1 MQGVCSARIQPAAA
15 PPRRAKHLPRTR
27 AALRHLPTAPSPNP
41 GPLHSPWPAQHLAT
55 ALRER
60 PRPSYHCPLITMS
73 RLWSSKRLQVAYLLV
88 VSLAGFVLRITVSR
102 AAMWIW
108 LLAVAVLLVG
118 LSVVLHR
125 RSVSKPPRAEHDH
138 DL

>member
-15 PPRRAKHLPRTR
+15 PPRRAKHYPEPEQHYGTLAQLWP
-27 AALRHLPTAPSPNP
+27 AYAL
-41 GPLHSPWPAQHLAT
+41 WPAQHLAT
-55 ALRER
+55 ALREP
-60 PRPSYHCPLITMS
+60 PRPSYHCSLIRMS

-108 LLAVAVLLVG
+108 LLAVAFLLVG
-118 LSVVLHR
+118 LSIVLHR
-125 RSVSKPPRAEHDH
+125 RSMSKSPRAEHDH